1 MRTYLSSLQ
10 AIRKETDK
18 LARFFKLVKNEYIKV
33 FRKLSTKIMIALII
47 LAAFALSGIALIGKM
62 SMENYSD
69 DMYGSDTEDYQSNID
84 WLEKTQPEGYELEV
98 AMWQYLIDNDIAW
111 EDWRY
116 GVLMTMFSD
125 AGAGSDISNVIEYL
139 DNNDWRGYCEY
150 MLANGNLAEG
160 DRWEYQYRVD
170 NDVSFD
176 KSNKKKNDIIEKVND
191 AKTSLAALGE
201 GGQSENGEGR
211 AKLEDT
217 VSVGLYQ
224 LDNNKLDNAA
234 SAPSLFD
241 TAEADEVNFWSVFLQ
256 STSLITVVALLVIVV
271 AGGTVS
277 SEFSQGTVKF
287 LLINPVKRW
296 KILVSKYFTAIT
308 VGYIMLAILFVA
320 MIPITGLMHGFDG
333 FFTPYIYISGGEV
346 KELPTLLYAARQY
359 LLGSVEMVVMS
370 TLAFAISSLVRS
382 TALAI
387 GVSVFAMCVG
397 STVTLLLNQLGQDWA
412 RFLVF
417 ANTDLV
423 TIAQGNSMFAQ
434 HSLTF
439 AVCVLAAHMVVFLL
453 TAWDGFTKRSV

>member
-1 MRTYLSSLQ
+1 M
-10 AIRKETDK
+10 
-18 LARFFKLVKNEYIKV
+18 KNEYIKV
-33 FRKLSTKIMIALII
+33 FRKLSTKIMIVLII

-62 SMENYSD
+62 SMENYTQEE
-69 DMYGSDTEDYQSNID
+69 YGSDIEEYQSNID

-98 AMWQYLIDNDIAW
+98 AMWQYLIDNDITW

-125 AGAGSDISNVIEYL
+125 TGAGSDISGVAEYL

-150 MLANGNLAEG
+150 MLASGELAEG

-176 KSNKKKNDIIEKVND
+176 KSNEKKNDIIREVNG

-201 GGQSENGEGR
+201 GGQTEGETGR
-211 AKLEDT
+211 AELENI

-224 LDNNKLDNAA
+224 LENNKLDNAA
-234 SAPSLFD
+234 SAPSLFE
-241 TAEADEVNFWSVFLQ
+241 TSKPEEVNFWSVFLQ

-277 SEFSQGTVKF
+277 SEFSQGTIKF

-296 KILVSKYFTAIT
+296 KILMAKYFTAIT
-308 VGYIMLAILFVA
+308 VGYIMLAILFAA
-320 MIPITGLMHGFDG
+320 MIPVTGLMHGFDG
-333 FFTPYIYISGGEV
+333 FSTPYIYVSGGEV
-346 KELPTLLYAARQY
+346 KEIPTLLYAAEQY

-387 GVSVFAMCVG
+387 GVSVFLMGVG
-397 STVTLLLNQLGQDWA
+397 STVTVLLNQLGQDWA

-417 ANTDLV
+417 ANTDLAAM
-423 TIAQGNSMFAQ
+423 AQGESMFAQ

-439 AVCVLAAHMVVFLL
+439 AVCVLAAHMAVFLL